1 MIKKE
6 SIAIVPGSFDPITN
20 GHLYVIKE
28 ARKLYDKI
36 YVAVMIN
43 SEKNY
48 TFSLEER
55 KRISDSAVTD
65 MDGVEVISYDGW
77 LYELANSLKADAIVK
92 GYRNDV
98 DVEYEQKMAKE
109 IGLMTINEMRR
120 EENMNYIEGLDVI
133 NVGLGAVL
141 YDTNRNVF
149 FTPNTGQT
157 TDLEGNTTLPDGTI
171 QPDETDEAID
181 KVLIDKDLDTEF
193 EQDGNSSD
201 G

>member
-20 GHLYVIKE
+20 GHFYVIKE

-92 GYRNDV
+92 GYRNGV
-98 DVEYEQKMAKE
+98 DLEYEQKMAEFNK
-109 IGLMTINEMRR
+109 IH
-120 EENMNYIEGLDVI
+120 
-133 NVGLGAVL
+133 A
-141 YDTNRNVF
+141 
-149 FTPNTGQT
+149 PNT
-157 TDLEGNTTLPDGTI
+157 
-171 QPDETDEAID
+171 ET
-181 KVLIDKDLDTEF
+181 VLIKSDEDLVDV
-193 EQDGNSSD
+193 SSTLVRKMIAE
-201 G
+201 GKNLERLLPKNAISEIEKILKSR

>member
-1 MIKKE
+1 
-6 SIAIVPGSFDPITN
+6 
-20 GHLYVIKE
+20 
-28 ARKLYDKI
+28 
-36 YVAVMIN
+36 
-43 SEKNY
+43 
-48 TFSLEER
+48 
-55 KRISDSAVTD
+55 
-65 MDGVEVISYDGW
+65 
-77 LYELANSLKADAIVK
+77 
-92 GYRNDV
+92 
-98 DVEYEQKMAKE
+98 
-109 IGLMTINEMRR
+109 MTINEMRR

-171 QPDETDEAID
+171 KPDETDEAID
-181 KVLIDKDLDTEF
+181 KVLVDKELDTEF